1 MKLASSFFKTTDK
14 NNYTS
19 FFKRPK
25 NSKHFNI
32 NSTDVSIS
40 SKIAIIIQGPILD
53 NSNFIY
59 ETIKIYK
66 KTFPKSLIILSTWD
80 DEIEK
85 LKKIKKLKIKLILS
99 SKKEI
104 NTGQTLIIK
113 L

>member
-40 SKIAIIIQGPILD
+40 SNIAIIIQGPIPD

-66 KTFPKSLIILSTWD
+66 KTFPKSLIILSHGMM
-80 DEIEK
+80 K
-85 LKKIKKLKIKLILS
+85 LK
-99 SKKEI
+99 
-104 NTGQTLIIK
+104 N
-113 L
+113 

>member
-14 NNYTS
+14 KNYTS

-25 NSKHFNI
+25 KAKDYNI
-32 NSTDVSIS
+32 NSTDASIS
-40 SKIAIIIQGPILD
+40 SKIAIIIQGPVLD

-85 LKKIKKLKIKLILS
+85 LKEIKKLQIKLILS
-99 SKKEI
+99 PKKK
-104 NTGQTLIIK
+104 K
-113 L
+113 LQARC